1 MVEKDPGYRLVPPQ
15 MGKCFLLTQIV
26 SLLCLCPRMTAHP
39 TPEYQYW
46 GYRYLLACRWIPK
59 HRVHR
64 YRDFALFLGQAIR
77 EGPSPRGEHGLVVR
91 GHLCIL
97 EAQCLNTHGP
107 AVVCLP
113 TPTGHRR
120 AQCWPLAGAGDTS
133 PPPWIEAST
142 PSATAACLPL
152 CLCVSPSAASR
163 QRSHLGL
170 ILPPEDAG
178 PCLGM
183 TVFVK
188 TGAAPGVERV
198 GARHAAP
205 HPTTPGT
212 DSNVSSAKGGTP
224 AL

>member
-1 MVEKDPGYRLVPPQ
+1 MKAGNRGYINTVKTLNKIQVYHTLFHLIG
-15 MGKCFLLTQIV
+15 GKGSRHIKLSEII
-26 SLLCLCPRMTAHP
+26 SM
-39 TPEYQYW
+39 
-46 GYRYLLACRWIPK
+46 
-59 HRVHR
+59 
-64 YRDFALFLGQAIR
+64 
-77 EGPSPRGEHGLVVR
+77 
-91 GHLCIL
+91 
-97 EAQCLNTHGP
+97 
-107 AVVCLP
+107 
-113 TPTGHRR
+113 
-120 AQCWPLAGAGDTS
+120 
-133 PPPWIEAST
+133 
-142 PSATAACLPL
+142 